1 MTDERF
7 IQRYDDYKNALK
19 SLEDGLVMAKDELH
33 RDGVIQRFEFTYE
46 MAWKTMKL
54 WLADKDVFVGNA
66 KDALQAALENGL
78 ITDGNLWS
86 ALHQSR
92 NLTSHTY
99 DKVTAEKVYDSI
111 RRDAMPAFRDFV
123 TRLGTL
129 T

>member
-46 MAWKTMKL
+46 LAWKTMKL

-66 KDALQAALENGL
+66 KDALQAALQNGL

-99 DKVTAEKVYDSI
+99 NKVTAEKVFDAI
-111 RRDAMPAFRDFV
+111 RRDAMPAFRDFAK
-123 TRLGTL
+123 RLESL
-129 T
+129 V